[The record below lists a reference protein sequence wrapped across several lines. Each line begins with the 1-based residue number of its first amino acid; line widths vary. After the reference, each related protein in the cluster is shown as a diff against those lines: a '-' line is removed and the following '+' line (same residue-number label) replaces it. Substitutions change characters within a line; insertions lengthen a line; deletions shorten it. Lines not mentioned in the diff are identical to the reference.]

1 MRDNPTPLE
10 FPVSVIGAKP
20 SVAIRLDQPVGAAPL
35 GDAAKPGA
43 RERRTSEVGAKAAK
57 PAAGKGAKQAVEL
70 TVQFDRLL
78 LRKKDTQSIIISN
91 TGVLP
96 FKWRL
101 AGAEKLP
108 PEFRV
113 YPAGGELA
121 ARSDVRVC
129 VEFNALTKR
138 ELSELVT
145 LEVSL
150 QKGFFAA
157 GQAAYDKYVGGA
169 HAYIAGYALQC
180 NGVQ

>member
-1 MRDNPTPLE
+1 
-10 FPVSVIGAKP
+10 
-20 SVAIRLDQPVGAAPL
+20 VAIRFDQPVGAAL
-35 GDAAKPGA
+35 SGDAARPGGA
-43 RERRTSEVGAKAAK
+43 RERRTSEVGAKTAK
-57 PAAGKGAKQAVEL
+57 PAAVKAAKQAVEL

-78 LRKKDTQSIIISN
+78 LRKKDTQFIIISN

-108 PEFRV
+108 PEFKV

-138 ELSELVT
+138 EPSELVT
-145 LEVSL
+145 LEVS
-150 QKGFFAA
+150 KTMRREGIMRHISS
-157 GQAAYDKYVGGA
+157 K
-169 HAYIAGYALQC
+169 
-180 NGVQ
+180 